1 MEPIVVGLLG
11 ITHPHASARVRALR
25 EIDGVEVVA
34 AADDDSR
41 LNYFT
46 DKYDMEARSVEAV
59 LQDERI
65 NAIMVHS
72 KSKDMVAHALRA
84 LEAGKSVVVE
94 KPGGGTVED
103 LERLAEAEAQA
114 GPGQVVQVGYN
125 VRLAQSI
132 TRAKELI
139 EAGVIGEVVTVAAR
153 GAALVG
159 EHRTAHLN
167 QPADMGGVLWILG
180 CHMLDSLV
188 HMFGAPESVNAR
200 VHKSARLSDETSRED
215 SAAVLLNYPDMSMT
229 FMQKIYESRH
239 LIPAVILIG
248 LVLGG
253 IYSGIA
259 TATEAAALG
268 VAGALGLAAW
278 EGSLSWQKFKEGL
291 ISACRVYC
299 MIGLILAGAAFLTL
313 AMGFIGLPRHLA
325 EWIGSLH
332 LSPFAL
338 LMMLTVFFIVLGCF
352 LDGISMVVLTIAVLL
367 PTVEAAGY
375 DLIWFG
381 IFIVLVVE
389 MAQITPPVGLNL
401 FVIQGLTK
409 RDIGWIA
416 RAAAPMFF
424 VLMAAVLMLYA
435 VPEIVLWLPSRM

>member
-1 MEPIVVGLLG
+1 LEPIVVGLLG

-229 FMQKIYESRH
+229 FSFDGHDPLEWFESSRITVYGTAGMIELGILPQKLRVYVEQDRAGWSAGWTEWTQSYFTPPFARTEANKFSELPELENISNFHTEMRGWVQSIRTGAPVVAPVADA
-239 LIPAVILIG
+239 LAVARIVKACYRSEKDRGACIE
-248 LVLGG
+248 V
-253 IYSGIA
+253 A
-259 TATEAAALG
+259 TA
-268 VAGALGLAAW
+268 
-278 EGSLSWQKFKEGL
+278 
-291 ISACRVYC
+291 
-299 MIGLILAGAAFLTL
+299 
-313 AMGFIGLPRHLA
+313 
-325 EWIGSLH
+325 
-332 LSPFAL
+332 
-338 LMMLTVFFIVLGCF
+338 
-352 LDGISMVVLTIAVLL
+352 
-367 PTVEAAGY
+367 
-375 DLIWFG
+375 
-381 IFIVLVVE
+381 
-389 MAQITPPVGLNL
+389 
-401 FVIQGLTK
+401 
-409 RDIGWIA
+409 
-416 RAAAPMFF
+416 
-424 VLMAAVLMLYA
+424 
-435 VPEIVLWLPSRM
+435 